1 MRVPFYNIKAQYDEL
16 HAELDAAVHAVL
28 SSGTYTI
35 SGGTVCREL
44 EKDLAILLDVR
55 HAISVNSGA
64 DALRIMLDAA
74 EIGRGDE
81 VMVIESMK
89 VEIPIKSPA
98 AGRVKE
104 FKFKIG
110 DQIQRHSVLAVIES

>member
-1 MRVPFYNIKAQYDEL
+1 MDIKSPAVGKVLRLTVEAGAQI
-16 HAELDAAVHAVL
+16 V
-28 SSGTYTI
+28 
-35 SGGTVCREL
+35 
-44 EKDLAILLDVR
+44 
-55 HAISVNSGA
+55 
-64 DALRIMLDAA
+64 
-74 EIGRGDE
+74 RGDE

-104 FKFKIG
+104 FRFKIG